1 MEGLVSWKVSLLD
14 RAPQREGDGG
24 IASIR
29 SAMPMV
35 EMDILSAVIN
45 AWPTLI
51 NAQPISRDQPF
62 SLSLL

>member
-1 MEGLVSWKVSLLD
+1 
-14 RAPQREGDGG
+14 
-24 IASIR
+24 
-29 SAMPMV
+29 MPMV